1 MWHQRPWHS
10 TKTKIF
16 TIFDP
21 LMQLTT
27 LRALSYTTDPWIPY
41 FSSIHENVGMLWS
54 ASFAPFRKVASIN
67 YFFCDIVYGTPAA
80 AESAAV
86 AVGLKLWVCMSSWP
100 KFHTFFP
107 PLSSWGLITNWIQLI
122 QCKHSRKS
130 LFHRIL
136 HHVQGSIT
144 ISQYPLN
151 VHEVASYNHHVLYT
165 IFIILND

>member
-1 MWHQRPWHS
+1 MSWCPTHKISSEVRPQLFGALCEWWHWPYHTLTISFHMRVFLKPLPGKKWRCTVWHQRPWHS

-41 FSSIHENVGMLWS
+41 FSSIHENAGMLWS
-54 ASFAPFRKVASIN
+54 ASFAPFRKVASIK

-100 KFHTFFP
+100 NFHTFP
-107 PLSSWGLITNWIQLI
+107 PPPHYRPGAD
-122 QCKHSRKS
+122 
-130 LFHRIL
+130 
-136 HHVQGSIT
+136 
-144 ISQYPLN
+144 Y
-151 VHEVASYNHHVLYT
+151 
-165 IFIILND
+165 